1 MALNTNHSSNV
12 TTLFIKEKKEKCN
25 WNYFI
30 LIILLITL
38 VVIVGTIIIYIKRY
52 RMKYI
57 QQLEERQT
65 YSLDDSDFTL
75 EEIDFPEKKKVRRYY
90 SILSVSIVFV

>member
-1 MALNTNHSSNV
+1 
-12 TTLFIKEKKEKCN
+12 
-25 WNYFI
+25 
-30 LIILLITL
+30 
-38 VVIVGTIIIYIKRY
+38 
-52 RMKYI
+52 MKYI